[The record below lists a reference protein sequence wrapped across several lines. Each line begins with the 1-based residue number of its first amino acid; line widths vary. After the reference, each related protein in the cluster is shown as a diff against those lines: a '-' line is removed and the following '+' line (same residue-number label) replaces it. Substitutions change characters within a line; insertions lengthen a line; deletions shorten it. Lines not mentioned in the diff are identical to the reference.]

1 MPAARRPLRVT
12 SLLALVAALA
22 VYAGAS
28 ATGASA
34 TTGSAADFSICSP
47 LANEG
52 DEIFNALGAFA
63 GAGAVARGGSGGEP
77 ALNQLHEDL
86 PAGAKG
92 KAGQNFRAT
101 VPVHFH
107 VVTDGSIGAVT
118 QAQIDAQIAVL
129 NNTFGGGEGGYN
141 TKFTFVL
148 ASVDR
153 TDNAYWFYGSI
164 GGAEHAMKKALH
176 RGGAGALNWYSTTAG
191 PYLGWAYL
199 PSSYKERP
207 WIDGVVVDWES
218 MLGTSTT
225 YAGRYD
231 QGETGTHEVGH
242 WLNLEHT
249 FYRGCSAH
257 GDFVADTPPQKT
269 PTSGCPEGAD
279 TCKEPGL
286 DPIHNYMDY
295 SYDACYTEFTK
306 GQAQRMHDAWL
317 FYRAGRYS
325 G

>member
-12 SLLALVAALA
+12 SLLVLVAALA

-52 DEIFNALGAFA
+52 DEIFNGLGAFA
-63 GAGAVARGGSGGEP
+63 DAGAIARGGTGGEP
-77 ALNQLHEDL
+77 ALNQIHEDL
-86 PAGAKG
+86 PAQAKG

-199 PSSYKERP
+199 PSRTRSGPGSTASSSTGSPCSERP
-207 WIDGVVVDWES
+207 RR
-218 MLGTSTT
+218 T
-225 YAGRYD
+225 
-231 QGETGTHEVGH
+231 
-242 WLNLEHT
+242 
-249 FYRGCSAH
+249 
-257 GDFVADTPPQKT
+257 
-269 PTSGCPEGAD
+269 
-279 TCKEPGL
+279 
-286 DPIHNYMDY
+286 
-295 SYDACYTEFTK
+295 
-306 GQAQRMHDAWL
+306 
-317 FYRAGRYS
+317 RAGTTRARPGRTRS
-325 G
+325 ATG